1 MKYFVLFAL
10 LCSGLAAVTGLLFPD
25 LMYLFRETGPFETVG
40 MLALVAAAV
49 VLLWHVPFLPALA
62 PMIVCL
68 LLAERELDELHGDS
82 NLRTVL
88 IWIED
93 HILHNQT
100 AVLMLAGLLL
110 FLFFA
115 FTVPYVRGRPI
126 RSSLQVRLLG
136 VGVFFAV
143 LGQLGEHMVNDF
155 VANPSDGLIRAMLG
169 VEEVS
174 EAFFSV
180 SILCA
185 TVVAVVRSR
194 RLRKDALH
202 HS

>member
-1 MKYFVLFAL
+1 M
-10 LCSGLAAVTGLLFPD
+10 
-25 LMYLFRETGPFETVG
+25 
-40 MLALVAAAV
+40 
-49 VLLWHVPFLPALA
+49 
-62 PMIVCL
+62 
-68 LLAERELDELHGDS
+68 
-82 NLRTVL
+82 
-88 IWIED
+88 
-93 HILHNQT
+93 
-100 AVLMLAGLLL
+100 
-110 FLFFA
+110 
-115 FTVPYVRGRPI
+115 
-126 RSSLQVRLLG
+126 
-136 VGVFFAV
+136 FFAV